1 MATIKFFIQSKNNP
15 ASIYVRVRDGRS
27 VDAKAKTKYAVNPA
41 DWNQSKGQP
50 KNLTEANS
58 KNLMVS
64 LNNLVKKILERYNKV
79 ENTEEV
85 NSQWLKEITLP
96 SQEPDEIPQKLVEY
110 YDYYAK
116 DKSNSVKPS
125 TFVKLNVNKQL
136 LIRFQA
142 ATRTTYLIKDVNA
155 DFKRKFEEYC
165 KSERY
170 APNTIAR
177 AFKFIKTI
185 CYHAHSNGIET
196 HYQLNGINLK
206 TEKVDKIFLTNE
218 EIDKIQAAEMD
229 SEFMENAR
237 DWLVIS
243 CETGQRVSDFM
254 RFTPEMIRYV
264 GNVPLIE
271 FNQVKTGKTMSVPL
285 SKKVLAI
292 LEKRNGAFPRKIS
305 DQRYNEY
312 IKLVCKAAGINEPI
326 KGAKSVTIDGVTRKQ
341 SGIYPKYELI
351 CSHVG
356 RRSFSSNNYGRI
368 PTALLINATGHSTES
383 MFLEYIGKTST
394 DKALQL
400 AEYFNAL

>member
-15 ASIYVRVRDGRS
+15 AGIYVRIRDGKL
-27 VDAKAKTKYAVNPA
+27 VDAKAKTKYAISPDNWSSA
-41 DWNQSKGQP
+41 KGQP
-50 KNLTEANS
+50 KNMSDANAKELHLNLT
-58 KNLMVS
+58 NLAT
-64 LNNLVKKILERYNKV
+64 KILNEFNKIDAG
-79 ENTEEV
+79 EIID
-85 NSQWLKEITLP
+85 SQWLKELLYPTEKP
-96 SQEPDEIPQKLVEY
+96 EAIPNKLVEY
-110 YDYYAK
+110 FDYYGM

-125 TFVKLNVNKQL
+125 TFKKLNVNKQL

-165 KSERY
+165 RTERY

-177 AFKFIKTI
+177 ALKFIKTI
-185 CYHAHSNGIET
+185 CYHAHNNGIET
-196 HYQLNGINLK
+196 HYQLNGITVK
-206 TEKVDKIFLTNE
+206 TEKVDKIFLSNE

-264 GNVPLIE
+264 GSVPLIE

-285 SKKVLAI
+285 SKKVMAI
-292 LEKRNGAFPRKIS
+292 LEKRSGSFPRKIS

-326 KGAKSVTIDGVTRKQ
+326 KGAKSVTVDGVTRKQ
-341 SGIYPKYELI
+341 SGVYPKYELI

-356 RRSFSSNNYGRI
+356 RRAFSSNNYGRI

-400 AEYFNAL
+400 AEYFNA